1 MCSHQAVND
10 LLWVAPNL
18 LLCTWSPAS
27 ASLMKVA
34 EDNGNQL
41 SLIRNLQS
49 LMTSFGTALI
59 YAATCCRIR
68 DHQARF
74 RIKGISHG
82 RT

>member
-1 MCSHQAVND
+1 
-10 LLWVAPNL
+10 
-18 LLCTWSPAS
+18 
-27 ASLMKVA
+27 MKVA